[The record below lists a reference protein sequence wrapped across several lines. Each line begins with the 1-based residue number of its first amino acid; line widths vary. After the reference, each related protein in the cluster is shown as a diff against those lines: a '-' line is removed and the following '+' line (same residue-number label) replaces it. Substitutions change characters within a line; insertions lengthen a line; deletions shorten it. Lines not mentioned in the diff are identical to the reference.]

1 VIALNGSTPELVYY
15 ASVVTSISVCVGNLA
30 ATLYH
35 RKLISK
41 DVENLATIGAIVV
54 TLVFNIRASGSFS
67 S

>member
-1 VIALNGSTPELVYY
+1 VYY